1 MFALEKVG
9 LRRCARHAVVH
20 LKNSNTTTDGG
31 TPNDLIWILM
41 RRKRGPALAPG
52 PPVRLRKWSD
62 VLELHEIE
70 SDRFI
75 GKIQRENLCHTTTFS
90 AHLTGSLG
98 HFFDFRNGFFG
109 RYFGVRSI
117 RVKLSSTKRDS
128 LWLISRKRENFE
140 VKKLG
145 LNFDGTLPVSS

>member
-1 MFALEKVG
+1 
-9 LRRCARHAVVH
+9 
-20 LKNSNTTTDGG
+20 
-31 TPNDLIWILM
+31 M

-52 PPVRLRKWSD
+52 PPVRSRKWSD
-62 VLELHEIE
+62 VLELDEIE
-70 SDRFI
+70 ADRFI
-75 GKIQRENLCHTTTFS
+75 GKIQRENLCHATTFG
-90 AHLTGSLG
+90 AYLTGSLG

-109 RYFGVRSI
+109 RYFGFRSI

-128 LWLISRKRENFE
+128 LWLISRKRKNFE